1 MRLFVSRAASLRLAL
16 IGLSLTAACSNDV
29 TSPEPTPV
37 TSTITV
43 DASTKTVFVSLGAEP
58 RVVTGA
64 DTATAAG
71 WDINFNAT
79 NAAINATGGVTAYC
93 ACANQGATDAT
104 IMTLTADSQLGTF
117 TAVDAASIPA
127 TTSFTADVFTTKK
140 WYRYNLTGNDHQI
153 WPTFDVYLVK
163 RGNAVY
169 KVQVAGYYSA
179 TGAPRF
185 ITIRSAQLRS

>member
-1 MRLFVSRAASLRLAL
+1 MRLLDSRAASLRLAL
-16 IGLSLTAACSNDV
+16 IGLCFTAACSNDV
-29 TSPEPTPV
+29 TSPAPTPV

-43 DASTKTVFVSLGAEP
+43 DASTKTAFVSLGAEP
-58 RVVTGA
+58 RVVTGM
-64 DTATAAG
+64 DTTTAAG
-71 WDINFNAT
+71 WDISFNAS
-79 NAAINATGGVTAYC
+79 NVAINANGGVTAYC
-93 ACANQGATDAT
+93 ACSNQSATDAT
-104 IMTLTADSQLGTF
+104 IMSLTADSQLSAF
-117 TAVDAASIPA
+117 TALDAANIPA
-127 TTSFTADVFTTKK
+127 AASFTADVFATKK